1 MARLTHPYR
10 RMIVTLG
17 GLTALSGWVGTWQLV
32 GGVATPPDG
41 DLPPGLDSWVLPGV
55 WLAATVAVPWTVAA
69 LLEWYR
75 SDLAPVAVLVACTTL
90 ALELAIQIPFVGF
103 NVLQLVFVLVAVAL
117 GEMAQETR
125 RAFGPEPRHPG
136 ALPDAGPREPR

>member
-1 MARLTHPYR
+1 MGRLTHPYR
-10 RMIVTLG
+10 RRIVALA
-17 GLTALSGWVGTWQLV
+17 GLTALSGWAGAGQLV
-32 GGVATPPDG
+32 SGVATPPDG

-75 SDLAPVAVLVACTTL
+75 FDLAPVAVLVACTTL
-90 ALELAIQIPFVGF
+90 AVELVVQIPFVGF
-103 NVLQLVFVLVAVAL
+103 SVLQLVCVLVAVAL

-125 RAFGPEPRHPG
+125 RAFGPDPRQPG
-136 ALPDAGPREPR
+136 ALPDAGPAGRR

>member
-1 MARLTHPYR
+1 MARLRHPYR

-32 GGVATPPDG
+32 SGVATPPDG
-41 DLPPGLDSWVLPGV
+41 DLPPGLGSWVLPGV

-69 LLEWYR
+69 LLEWHR

-90 ALELAIQIPFVGF
+90 AVELAVQIPFVGF

-125 RAFGPEPRHPG
+125 RAFGPDPRHRG
-136 ALPDAGPREPR
+136 ALPDAGAPGRR